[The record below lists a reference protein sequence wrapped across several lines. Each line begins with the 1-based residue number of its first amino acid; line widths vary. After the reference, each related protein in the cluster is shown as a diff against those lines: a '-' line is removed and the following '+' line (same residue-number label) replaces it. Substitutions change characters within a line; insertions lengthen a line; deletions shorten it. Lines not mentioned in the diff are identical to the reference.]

1 MLLYPAIDLMGGQAV
16 RLRQGRAEEKTV
28 YSDDPIAVAREWAAR
43 GGDWLHVVDLDAA
56 FTGVQSNLEV
66 VRRMTASIRIPVQL
80 GGGIR
85 DEAAIERA
93 LGAGVSRVVIG
104 TRAAEADDFVARMV
118 EKFGGERIAVG
129 IDAKDGFVAVR
140 GWTESTKL
148 SAFALALRAEKAG
161 AGAIIYTDIA
171 TDGML
176 QGPNVQAVK
185 AMVAETKVPVISS
198 GGVSSAK
205 DLSVLAGVE
214 GLSGAIIG
222 KALFDG
228 LIQGNLREAMAAAD
242 A

>member
-1 MLLYPAIDLMGGQAV
+1 M
-16 RLRQGRAEEKTV
+16 
-28 YSDDPIAVAREWAAR
+28 AREWAAR

-104 TRAAEADDFVARMV
+104 TRAAEADDFVGRMV
-118 EKFGGERIAVG
+118 GKFGGERIAVG
-129 IDAKDGFVAVR
+129 IDAKDGLVAVR

-148 SAFALALRAEKAG
+148 AAFDLALRAEKAG

-176 QGPNVQAVK
+176 QGPNWQAVK
-185 AMVAETKVPVISS
+185 SMVAETKVPVISS